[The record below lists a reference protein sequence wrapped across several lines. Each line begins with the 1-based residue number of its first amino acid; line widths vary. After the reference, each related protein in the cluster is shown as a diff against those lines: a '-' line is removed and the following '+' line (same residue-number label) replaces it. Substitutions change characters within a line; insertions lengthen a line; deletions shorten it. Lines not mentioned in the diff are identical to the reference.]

1 MQSAR
6 EAEAIIRMIPD
17 VEAVRVDLDDGT
29 PLEVHI
35 LAAAGRHPMQIVRD
49 VESALAA
56 KIGKRIDRR
65 AISIAQ
71 LRGAREQAFRL
82 ALRAVQTRLSC
93 DTAEFQVE
101 LALDDAEFVG
111 RASGPASRAN
121 KLKLAVEAT
130 LDAVV
135 RSLGNRVQLY
145 AEGVVLTTIGDMD
158 AVVTAVVLR
167 EGGREQVLT
176 GGAFVWRDEAES
188 AARAA
193 LAAVNRRYE
202 LLRRSLLG
210 AV

>member
-29 PLEVHI
+29 PREVHI

-135 RSLGNRVQLY
+135 RSLGNR
-145 AEGVVLTTIGDMD
+145 G
-158 AVVTAVVLR
+158 
-167 EGGREQVLT
+167 
-176 GGAFVWRDEAES
+176 
-188 AARAA
+188 AA
-193 LAAVNRRYE
+193 LCRRRGPHDDRRYG
-202 LLRRSLLG
+202 RRRDHRRTAGRWPGAGAHGRRLCLAGRSGIGSSCGLG
-210 AV
+210 CC